1 MEAQRWDT
9 MYRSREQV
17 FSGNPNGVLVAEAAD
32 LPPGRALDV
41 GCGEGGDA
49 LWLARRGWHVTA
61 ADVSEVALRRA
72 AATDTAT
79 ATDVRGSVSWERTD
93 LLTTPPPADAFGLVS
108 VHYFPLR
115 RRPGHTAL
123 RGLLNAVA
131 PGGTF
136 LFATHVLTD
145 LPPRQDGGPD
155 PADYYQADDIAR
167 LLPQLTGPAWAVE
180 ANETRPRVTPA
191 PVGTHHT
198 HDSVLR
204 ARRGGGGGSST

>member
-1 MEAQRWDT
+1 MDAQHWDT

-17 FSGNPNGVLVAEAAD
+17 FSGGPNNVLVAEAAE
-32 LPPGRALDV
+32 LPPGPAGPAGRALDV

-49 LWLARRGWHVTA
+49 LWLARRGWRVTA

-72 AATDTAT
+72 ATAAVS
-79 ATDVRGSVSWERTD
+79 ATDVQGSVSWESTD

-136 LFATHVLTD
+136 LFATHALAD

-167 LLPQLTGPAWAVE
+167 LLLQLTGPAWAVE
-180 ANETRPRVTPA
+180 VDETRPRVSPA

-204 ARRGGGGGSST
+204 ARRGH